1 MDEQRGLSRFAPSTG
16 EHCAVLS
23 QRPTLPAHDLVFDML
38 LDMSEFTI
46 GAQSMT
52 TLRFRLGHL
61 WILCLVL
68 SFLYGT
74 SVTGAQPDKEVDRLA
89 KAYRAARTEVERRAL
104 CIDAIDAGVVA
115 RDRSVAVVDAVFGTT
130 YARKLPRGSKLETGV
145 VDFHPPLPSGSDA
158 VASAHTGWY
167 LAFEFD
173 STGRL
178 QNYYL
183 SNLHK

>member
-1 MDEQRGLSRFAPSTG
+1 M
-16 EHCAVLS
+16 
-23 QRPTLPAHDLVFDML
+23 
-38 LDMSEFTI
+38 
-46 GAQSMT
+46 MT
-52 TLRFRLGHL
+52 PRFRVGHV

-68 SFLYGT
+68 GFMHST
-74 SVTGAQPDKEVDRLA
+74 SMSGAQPDKEINRLA
-89 KAYRAARTEVERRAL
+89 KAYRAARTEFERRAVCL
-104 CIDAIDAGVVA
+104 DAIDTGVVA

-130 YARKLPRGSKLETGV
+130 YAGKLPRGSELETGV
-145 VDFHPPLPSGSDA
+145 VHFHPPLLSGSDR
-158 VASAHTGWY
+158 VASGYTGWY